1 MNSKDQF
8 CRSCL
13 ITCLQQYDSDSLKS
27 PTTSS
32 TPPVWPSRPP
42 SQPELAA
49 PCPLSPFPGCG
60 CSHGSHMSS
69 TATTRIPSEQFLYQ
83 ERGIQRFPD
92 FFTRESCLLSRPQ
105 SNALHLTGFLF
116 PVQKLSRLEHILGV
130 LGCFCTNAR
139 SETLTAGT
147 VAVWKHRGTPLLHV
161 SSTKEWWGC
170 TRAVVVTSIT
180 AWAPPY
186 SLIPIFFRIFQD
198 RSPAV

>member
-1 MNSKDQF
+1 
-8 CRSCL
+8 
-13 ITCLQQYDSDSLKS
+13 
-27 PTTSS
+27 
-32 TPPVWPSRPP
+32 
-42 SQPELAA
+42 
-49 PCPLSPFPGCG
+49 
-60 CSHGSHMSS
+60 MSS

-186 SLIPIFFRIFQD
+186 LLSCSHLLQDFLGSLPSCMKDILVLSPSIIKKQEKPIPHLH
-198 RSPAV
+198 S